1 MITDVGPD
9 TLTSCSTDYGG
20 ILRLNTEYLAGVGGA
35 CSYFND
41 WTPLMNYTE
50 RDLNNLR
57 NFAELETSQLQC
69 GGQTTSL
76 TMWSA
81 IAMVAV
87 ALRVSLI

>member
-20 ILRLNTEYLAGVGGA
+20 ILRLNAEYLAGVGGA
-35 CSYFND
+35 CSYFNE
-41 WTPLMNYTE
+41 WTPLINYTE
-50 RDLNNLR
+50 GDLNNLR
-57 NFAELETSQLQC
+57 DISQLKMSQLKC

-81 IAMVAV
+81 MAMVAV
-87 ALRVSLI
+87 GLRVSL